1 MDSDE
6 TDMDVEENKT
16 NIPAK
21 MILTSDQKSEVA
33 IPNVAL
39 QMKVVDVRVNLPD
52 SHPKI
57 TLEELSPPHR
67 RLIIKTG
74 AMEGIMLS
82 YAQNKIQTKRP
93 LTHILLLDILKNF
106 SLTVEQILITK
117 AVGDLFHSEIV
128 ISGPKG
134 QRHVDARPSDAL
146 TIALYHNPEVPI
158 MVNEDVL
165 IALGY

>member
-1 MDSDE
+1 MDGHEIDIDE
-6 TDMDVEENKT
+6 HQIET
-16 NIPAK
+16 PAK
-21 MILTSDQKSEVA
+21 TILTSDQKSKIA

-39 QMKVVDVRVNLPD
+39 QMKVADIRVSLPD

-67 RLIIKTG
+67 RLVIKTG

-93 LTHILLLDILKNF
+93 LTHLLILDILKNF
-106 SLTVEQILITK
+106 SLTVEQVLITK
-117 AVGDLFHSEIV
+117 AIGDLFLTEIV

-134 QRHVDARPSDAL
+134 QRNIDARPSDAL
-146 TIALYHNPEVPI
+146 TIALYHSPEVPI

-165 IALGY
+165 VALGY